1 MQVLQ
6 EKSGNLVILDDST
19 KIESNRPVLS
29 STVTINKKGSE
40 NLGKTAKIINVRANK
55 IIVELKGRGKTKN
68 IRTYDFNNLESN

>member
-29 STVTINKKGSE
+29 SKVIINKKGSE
-40 NLGKTAKIINVRANK
+40 NLGKTATILNVRANK
-55 IIVELKGRGKTKN
+55 VIVELKGRGKAKN